1 MRYAFA
7 ALVAAAAFA
16 LTLGASSSAEAQVI
30 ISGQVTSYT
39 EPTPTATAPAS
50 TYVAG
55 EPTPTRYVHHSANI
69 PALYV
74 PGLILLI
81 GGYAANVFGLAWYAA
96 DQLATYRAPGEDWY
110 LYGLVPIVGPFLQ
123 FGADPGA
130 QAEGVSIITGIAQVG
145 GLIMTILGFALTD
158 EWDEP
163 VYVFNEADPMS
174 PRLSFE
180 LATAPGGGAIA
191 TGTLTHF

>member
-7 ALVAAAAFA
+7 ALLAAAFA

-39 EPTPTATAPAS
+39 EPTPTEATPPSS

-55 EPTPTRYVHHSANI
+55 APPATRYVHHSENI
-69 PALYV
+69 PALYI

-81 GGYAANVFGLAWYAA
+81 GGYVVNAAGIAYLLA
-96 DQLATYRAPGEDWY
+96 DQLATERSPNLDWY

-123 FGADPGA
+123 FLSDGP
-130 QAEGVSIITGIAQVG
+130 QAEGVSIITGIAEVG
-145 GLIMTILGFALTD
+145 GLVLTILGFALQD

-174 PRLSFE
+174 PRLSFN
-180 LATAPGGGAIA
+180 LGAAPGGGAIVSA
-191 TGTLTHF
+191 SLTHF

>member
-7 ALVAAAAFA
+7 ALVAAAFA

-39 EPTPTATAPAS
+39 EPTPTATEPAPSS

-55 EPTPTRYVHHSANI
+55 APPATRYVHHSENI

-81 GGYAANVFGLAWYAA
+81 GGYAVNVFGLAWLLA
-96 DQLATYRAPGEDWY
+96 DEVANDYSPNDEWY
-110 LYGLVPIVGPFLQ
+110 LYGLVPLVGPFLQ
-123 FGADPGA
+123 FGADSP
-130 QAEGVSIITGIAQVG
+130 QSEVISMVTGIAQVG
-145 GLIMTILGFALTD
+145 GLIMTILGFVLQD

-163 VYVFNEADPMS
+163 VYVLDENNPMS
-174 PRLSFE
+174 PRLSFS
-180 LATAPGGGAIA
+180 LDTAPGGGAVA